1 MKQLPRYLDRMTYG
15 LLLACVVVVAF
26 AFSVDRYQPFIALK
40 QLLFHVFVLAGCLVL
55 LIRSTLLAPFPIKRD
70 LLPCLVLLYFFYN
83 TWSFAFSPYSDS
95 VDFTHLSLLILF
107 FFLALSS
114 IGSEKRV
121 FHVLC
126 VIAVILA
133 ISAIYALLQSVGLDY
148 SRFLG
153 AWGSRGMGETRVFS
167 FFGNPNLFAAVLLI
181 NLPLMLAGALV
192 YPGRPRHLFMVAGFL
207 SAVALLL
214 TDTRAAFLGA
224 AVAMGLFGVLIYPG
238 GGRKRY
244 LGALLMT
251 VILVSGVFWYALKA
265 DEGIVR
271 GLGRR
276 QFYWESALKI
286 FRDSPILGSG
296 MGTFE
301 TYYPAYRSKS
311 EEFARVEKKHEAV
324 LEHTHNEFLETL
336 SDLGIVGFLLFVG
349 ILTSFFYRYYAE
361 WDPRKKY
368 LIAGNC
374 CGVVGVLVQ
383 SLFSVSLRYFW
394 VAMFFWLSLA
404 LQSAL
409 LNQNRRERKMGWGGG

>member
-1 MKQLPRYLDRMTYG
+1 MRCGGCIR
-15 LLLACVVVVAF
+15 F
-26 AFSVDRYQPFIALK
+26 FSRSL
-40 QLLFHVFVLAGCLVL
+40 
-55 LIRSTLLAPFPIKRD
+55 STLYCLEATPFPCFRAGGLFGPSHPFNAPGSLSHQEGSLT
-70 LLPCLVLLYFFYN
+70 LLGSVVFFYN
-83 TWSFAFSPYSDS
+83 AWSFAFSPYSDS

>member
-83 TWSFAFSPYSDS
+83 AWSFAFSPYSDS

-214 TDTRAAFLGA
+214 TDTRAVFLGA
-224 AVAMGLFGVLIYPG
+224 AVAMGLRSGNMTTEQIARAVRQVVVSYHHRRRYPQRRVHLPILTEALSLACDIDTEEEALEAG
-238 GGRKRY
+238 FRLGSMPCPSSNAPPAESGGRKQGM
-244 LGALLMT
+244 LT
-251 VILVSGVFWYALKA
+251 P
-265 DEGIVR
+265 
-271 GLGRR
+271 RR
-276 QFYWESALKI
+276 
-286 FRDSPILGSG
+286 R
-296 MGTFE
+296 
-301 TYYPAYRSKS
+301 
-311 EEFARVEKKHEAV
+311 
-324 LEHTHNEFLETL
+324 
-336 SDLGIVGFLLFVG
+336 
-349 ILTSFFYRYYAE
+349 
-361 WDPRKKY
+361 
-368 LIAGNC
+368 
-374 CGVVGVLVQ
+374 
-383 SLFSVSLRYFW
+383 
-394 VAMFFWLSLA
+394 
-404 LQSAL
+404 
-409 LNQNRRERKMGWGGG
+409 